1 MEDQKE
7 KIPNPR
13 TSKEID
19 ASQGTFAQEGES
31 LVSMVDVDFAEYRRR
46 MDNKTVRRN
55 VTLPN

>member
-19 ASQGTFAQEGES
+19 ASQGTFAQEGGNS
-31 LVSMVDVDFAEYRRR
+31 GIYGRC
-46 MDNKTVRRN
+46 
-55 VTLPN
+55 

>member
-19 ASQGTFAQEGES
+19 VSQGTFAQEGGKVWY
-31 LVSMVDVDFAEYRRR
+31 LWSMLISQNIDGEWTIKRFEE
-46 MDNKTVRRN
+46 M
-55 VTLPN
+55 